1 MNSSLIPRTITFLFL
16 LGFIV
21 EPSWAIDPLPVQD
34 AYGIGM
40 GGADSAIV
48 GGTHSIE
55 VNPAGLAQATV
66 PMGQIGLGLAPQG
79 TFDLNNVVLYPLQD
93 GTVFAL
99 SQFTGFYSGYS
110 NTAIVGSVGLPLDS
124 SRDLSLG
131 LNLKYLLLSNPANSV
146 EGPGRGFGM
155 DLGFT
160 YNLRD
165 SKGTLASFGLTI
177 KDLSS
182 EIRFS
187 NTGEESVTRTFSL
200 GAAYDAIQD
209 TRIEMDADFVDK
221 TLGPTLLHDQ
231 FDLGA
236 ERFFQDRNFS
246 ARVGYNDM
254 FQNDGAFTLGGG
266 YHPAQPFEI
275 TYAFEVSTDFKQVS
289 NFLTF
294 VYRLDDWNKNKTEQ
308 TDSNGEITLGH
319 STEPEEQA
327 AQEPSASISHTGRPV
342 SGVPLRK
349 MQVSA
354 QPSLISESG
363 AQKTTQITFPGEKP
377 DDIAGWEILIK
388 NSTGKIYRKI
398 DGTGKPFSALAWDG
412 TDDSGKTLPEGVY
425 QINLRTFNAS
435 NDLLSDDFTDLQIVP
450 ARSRFGMTVNSPYL
464 SMAKTNKTPGLLFTP
479 DPGGSYDAP
488 TWELKVE
495 NAVTHEVVYE
505 HKGKV
510 RIPKTLKWNGR
521 GLKGLP
527 VPDGTYECTLSAVDK
542 LGDQLSTEPVEI
554 IVRSAPPAAALK
566 GDDHWVDFSKTEKLS
581 LHLSAEDSAGIQN
594 WSVKLLDEDDNVL
607 KTFLGQDAPPEE
619 VAWNG
624 KLDSAETIPD
634 GSFVRA
640 EFWVQDKAGNITQT
654 DDFPIQVLVKAPAG
668 QASLSLNLTTVYF
681 ADEADTLSPEAKKE
695 IQQAAISIK
704 PYLDKSIFVIEGY
717 ADSAENDDLVTLS
730 HDRADSVREYLMK
743 TFSVSADKV
752 FALGYAARETLKDAA
767 GAEPADKQRR
777 ATITL
782 YTQP

>member
-1 MNSSLIPRTITFLFL
+1 LNSSFNLRIFVFIFT

-21 EPSWAIDPLPVQD
+21 EPAWAIDPLPVQD

-40 GGADSAIV
+40 GGADNAIV
-48 GGTHSIE
+48 GGTHSIQ

-79 TFDLNNVVLYPLQD
+79 TFDLNNVLLYPLQD

-99 SQFTGFYSGYS
+99 SQFSGFYSGYA
-110 NTAIVGSVGLPLDS
+110 NTAIVASAALPLDS
-124 SRDLSLG
+124 ARDLSLG

-146 EGPGRGFGM
+146 EGPGRGFGL

-165 SKGTLASFGLTI
+165 AQGILASFGLTI

-209 TRIEMDADFVDK
+209 TRIELDADFIDQ

-236 ERFFQDRNFS
+236 EKFFQDRNFS

-254 FQNDGAFTLGGG
+254 FQGDGAFTLGGG

-275 TYAFEVSTDFKQVS
+275 TYAFEVTTDFKQVS

-308 TDSNGEITLGH
+308 TEAGGEITLD
-319 STEPEEQA
+319 Q
-327 AQEPSASISHTGRPV
+327 SASTQEAIAPLSHTGKPV

-349 MQVSA
+349 MQVAVS
-354 QPSLISESG
+354 PNLISGSG
-363 AQKTTQITFPGEKP
+363 SQKSAQITFPGEKP
-377 DDIAGWEILIK
+377 NDIAGWELLIK
-388 NSTGKIYRKI
+388 NSAGKIDRKI

-412 TDDSGKTLPEGVY
+412 SDDAGKMLPEGIY
-425 QINLRTFNAS
+425 QINLRTFNGS
-435 NDLLSDDFTDLQIVP
+435 NDLLSDDFTTLQIVP
-450 ARSRFGMTVNSPYL
+450 ARSHFGMTVSSPYL
-464 SMAKTNKTPGLLFTP
+464 SLARSNKNPALLFTP
-479 DPGGSYDAP
+479 DPGGSYAAQ
-488 TWELKVE
+488 TWDFKVE
-495 NAVTHEVVYE
+495 NAGTHEAVYE
-505 HKGKV
+505 RKGRV
-510 RIPKTLKWNGR
+510 QIPKTIKWNGR
-521 GLKGLP
+521 ELNGSR
-527 VPDGTYECTLSAVDK
+527 VPDGTVECTLAMVDK
-542 LGDQLSTEPVEI
+542 LGDAFTTDPVEI
-554 IVRSAPPAAALK
+554 YIRSAPPVVSLK
-566 GDDHWVDFSKTEKLS
+566 GDDNWVDFSQAPKFN
-581 LHLSAEDSAGIQN
+581 LHLAAEDSAGIQN

-607 KTFLGQDAPPEE
+607 KTFLGEDAPPGQL
-619 VAWNG
+619 AWNG
-624 KLDSAETIPD
+624 KMDSEEMIPE

-640 EFWVQDKAGNITQT
+640 QLLVQDKAGNSAQT
-654 DDFPIQVLVKAPAG
+654 DDFPIQVTVRAPAG
-668 QASLSLNLTTVYF
+668 AESLSLNLTTVYF
-681 ADEADTLSPEAKKE
+681 ADGTETLSPDAKKE

-704 PYLDKSIFVIEGY
+704 PYLDKSVFVIKGY
-717 ADSAENDDLVTLS
+717 TAAQETDDLVTLS

-743 TFSVSADKV
+743 TFSVPADKV
-752 FALGYAARETLKDAA
+752 FALGYSTREALKDAT
-767 GAEPADKQRR
+767 GDEPADKQRR

>member
-1 MNSSLIPRTITFLFL
+1 LNPSLIQRIITFLFL

-48 GGTHSIE
+48 GGTHSIQ

-66 PMGQIGLGLAPQG
+66 PMGQIGLGLESAQG
-79 TFDLNNVVLYPLQD
+79 NLDLNNVVLYPLQD

-99 SQFTGFYSGYS
+99 SQFSGFYNGYA
-110 NTAIVGSVGLPLDS
+110 NTAIVGSAGLPLDS

-146 EGPGRGFGM
+146 EGPGRGFGL

-165 SKGTLASFGLTI
+165 TKGTLASFGLTI

-200 GAAYDAIQD
+200 GAAYDEIQD

-254 FQNDGAFTLGGG
+254 FQSDGAFTLGGG

-275 TYAFEVSTDFKQVS
+275 TYAFEVSADFKQVS

-308 TDSNGEITLGH
+308 TDTNGEITLDH
-319 STEPEEQA
+319 SAAPEEQA
-327 AQEPSASISHTGRPV
+327 TPISHTGRPV

-349 MQVSA
+349 MQVSVD
-354 QPSLISESG
+354 PNLISESG

-377 DDIAGWEILIK
+377 NDIVGWEILIK

-398 DGTGKPFSALAWDG
+398 DGTGKPFSAIAWDG
-412 TDDSGKTLPEGVY
+412 SDDSGKMLSEGIY

-435 NDLLSDDFTDLQIVP
+435 NDLLSDDFTNLQIVP
-450 ARSRFGMTVNSPYL
+450 ARSGFGMTVNSPYL
-464 SMAKTNKTPGLLFTP
+464 SLAKTNKTAGLLFTP

-488 TWELKVE
+488 TWEFKVE
-495 NAVTHEVVYE
+495 NAGTHQIVYD
-505 HKGKV
+505 HKGRV

-527 VPDGTYECTLSAVDK
+527 VPDGTYDCTLNAVDK
-542 LGDQLSTEPVEI
+542 LGNLLSTEPVEI
-554 IVRSAPPAAALK
+554 YVRSAPPVVGLK
-566 GDDHWVDFSKTEKLS
+566 GDDHWIDFSQTPKVN
-581 LHLSAEDSAGIQN
+581 LHLSAEDSVGIQN

-619 VAWNG
+619 VVWNG
-624 KLDSAETIPD
+624 KLDSEEMIPD

-640 EFWVQDKAGNITQT
+640 ELLVQDKAGNTAQT
-654 DDFPIQVLVKAPAG
+654 DDYPLQVMVKAPAG
-668 QASLSLNLTTVYF
+668 QASLSLILTTIYF
-681 ADEADTLSPEAKKE
+681 ANGTETLSADAKKE

-704 PYLDKSIFVIEGY
+704 PYLEKSVFVIKGY
-717 ADSAENDDLVTLS
+717 ANSGESDDLVTLS

-743 TFSVSADKV
+743 TFGVSMDKV
-752 FALGYAARETLKDAA
+752 FALGYATRETLKDAT
-767 GAEPADKQRR
+767 GDEPADKQRR